1 MHSTKRQVLPAF
13 SSRHFLYLINPTQ
26 QLATEEMGISKDAY
40 QILKYHGSYMQSN
53 REVKGTEK
61 DYQFMLR
68 LKQPAGELPP
78 DLYRLL
84 DDLSRDYG
92 QGDLRATTRQC
103 FQMHGIR
110 KGNLKHVIASI
121 MNVGSSTIGACG
133 DVSRNVMVTPAPFQN
148 AAYKATAEWGKVFAQ
163 LFRPMT
169 PAFNDIWLDGRP
181 AAQPVKWAADV
192 AKFNVDAAMLYDSGR
207 GIIVKDQV
215 EPIYGDRYL
224 PRKFKIGVTVPGDN
238 SLDIYTN
245 DIGVVVVM
253 NQATGELDGFNIMVG
268 GGMGRTHN
276 KANTFARAADHLG
289 YVSKEDAM
297 ELMKSIVATQRDHG
311 NRQVRANARMKY
323 LVHTLGIDEFRK
335 LVESYFGKPIE
346 PWRPIAEWK
355 YSDWMGWWDQGDGK
369 LFYGLH
375 VDNGRVKD
383 EGNFRLKSALRL
395 LVDKYNLNMIISP
408 TQSIIMRDVSPSDK
422 DGIEAI
428 LREHGLLS
436 LEQVD
441 PLNRLAMACPALPL
455 CGLAQTEAE
464 RLMPSYL
471 QRIRTMLNRINL
483 PDEEIVIRMT
493 GCPNGCAR
501 PYMAELAFVGDGPK
515 SYQVWL
521 GGSPVL
527 TRTAYPHMAKMNVD
541 DLEATVEPV
550 LAMFIQ
556 QRNGPFEA
564 FGDFC
569 HRVGSEAIS
578 AYASTYTMGS
588 VVAAP
593 PKAP

>member
-1 MHSTKRQVLPAF
+1 
-13 SSRHFLYLINPTQ
+13 
-26 QLATEEMGISKDAY
+26 
-40 QILKYHGSYMQSN
+40 MQSN
-53 REVKGTEK
+53 REIKGKK

-68 LKQPAGELPP
+68 LKQPAGELPA

-84 DDLSRDYG
+84 DDLSRDCG
-92 QGDLRATTRQC
+92 QGDLRMTTRQC

-110 KGNLKHVIASI
+110 KGNLKKVISSI
-121 MNVGSSTIGACG
+121 MNLGSSTVGACG
-133 DVSRNVMVTPAPFQN
+133 DVSRNVMTTPAPFNNN
-148 AAYKATAEWGKVFAQ
+148 AYAVANEWSKVFAQ

-169 PAFNDIWLDGRP
+169 PAFSQIWLDGRP
-181 AAQPVKWAADV
+181 EAPVKWAKDV
-192 AKFNVDAAMLYDSGR
+192 EKYRVDEVMKYDSGR
-207 GIIVKDQV
+207 GIIVNDAV

-238 SLDIYTN
+238 SIDVYTN
-245 DIGVVVVM
+245 DIGVIVIL
-253 NQATGELDGFNIMVG
+253 NEQTGEHEGFNIMVG

-276 KANTFARAADHLG
+276 KANTFARVADHLG
-289 YVSKEDAM
+289 YVPKEDAM
-297 ELMKSIVATQRDHG
+297 ELMKAIVATQRDHG
-311 NRQVRANARMKY
+311 NREVRANARMKY
-323 LVHTLGIDEFRK
+323 LVHTLGIDQFRR
-335 LVESYFGKPIE
+335 LVESYYGKPIE
-346 PWRPIAEWK
+346 PWRPIQEFK
-355 YSDWMGWWDQGDGK
+355 YNDWMGWFYQGDGK

-383 EGNFRLKSALRL
+383 EGDFRLKSAIRA
-395 LVDKYNLNMIISP
+395 LVDRYNLDAIISP
-408 TQSIIMRDVSPSDK
+408 TQSIIFRDINPADK
-422 DGIEAI
+422 DGVDQI
-428 LREHGLLS
+428 LREHGIKPV
-436 LEQVD
+436 EEVD

-471 QRIRTMLNRINL
+471 QRIRAVLNKMNL
-483 PDEEIVIRMT
+483 SDEEILIRMT

-527 TRTAYPHMAKMNVD
+527 TRTAYPFMAKMDVD
-541 DLEATVEPV
+541 DLETTLEPI

-556 QRNGPFEA
+556 QRQPYEA

-569 HRVGSEAIS
+569 HRVGSEAIW
-578 AYASTYTMGS
+578 AYSESYTPGS
-588 VVAAP
+588 VVAQM
-593 PKAP
+593 